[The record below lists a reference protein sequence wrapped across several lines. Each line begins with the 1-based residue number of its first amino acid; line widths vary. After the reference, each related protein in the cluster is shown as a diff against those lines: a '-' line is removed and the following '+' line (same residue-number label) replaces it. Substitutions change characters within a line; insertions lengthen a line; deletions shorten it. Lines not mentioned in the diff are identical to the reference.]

1 METAMA
7 SAAAKAARASS
18 VSVQQ
23 MPLSFLKEGESAHVV
38 KVRGKG
44 DLQHHLENLGFVEG
58 AEVKVVSGVARRWP
72 SAARRRLISSPLRQ
86 RHSRSAVA
94 MGESGRSEATLR
106 PFVRLRCSRQYKGME
121 RSTRKRG

>member
-7 SAAAKAARASS
+7 SAAAKAARTPS

-23 MPLSFLKEGESAHVV
+23 MPLSFLKEGESARVV

-58 AEVKVVSGVARRWP
+58 AEIKVVSGVAGDLIVSVKGAQVAIGRQVGVPYHHLRGNGI
-72 SAARRRLISSPLRQ
+72 AADLPPQ
-86 RHSRSAVA
+86 
-94 MGESGRSEATLR
+94 
-106 PFVRLRCSRQYKGME
+106 
-121 RSTRKRG
+121 